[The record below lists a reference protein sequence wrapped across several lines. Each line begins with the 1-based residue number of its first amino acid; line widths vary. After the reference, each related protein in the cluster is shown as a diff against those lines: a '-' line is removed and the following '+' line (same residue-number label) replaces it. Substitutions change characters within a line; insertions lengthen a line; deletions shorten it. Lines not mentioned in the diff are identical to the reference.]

1 MRVATLSVLF
11 ILLLS
16 GCSGVGGMTKST
28 KLTVEPYELSEKEVQ
43 VVSKTGVGTIEY
55 FKLNGK
61 LDKGDVL
68 AFSLETHK
76 KGKIISDEMTSWGD
90 HNGTYKDVIISF
102 GMSEI
107 GSEEDLLNMMIG
119 LPSGLV
125 RRQEPDKMTMN
136 TMCRMIDK
144 KITLEKEKTAY
155 LAMWKGTDGDSLSCA
170 TTEDGGFPE
179 GLEEADVAYLY
190 KVLWT
195 DEEKVEEK

>member
-1 MRVATLSVLF
+1 LRIVTLSVLL

-16 GCSGVGGMTKST
+16 GCAGVGGSMTST

-43 VVSKTGVGTIEY
+43 LVSKTGAGTIEY

-68 AFSLETHK
+68 AFSVETRK
-76 KGKIISDEMTSWGD
+76 KGKMISDEMKSWGD

-102 GMSEI
+102 GTSEI
-107 GSEEDLLNMMIG
+107 GSENDVLNMMIG
-119 LPSGLV
+119 VPSGLV
-125 RRQEPDKMTMN
+125 RGQQPDKMTMN
-136 TMCRMIDK
+136 TMCRTIDE
-144 KITLEKEKTAY
+144 KITLEKEKPAY

-170 TTEDGGFPE
+170 TTEDGGLPK

-195 DEEKVEEK
+195 DEEKVKEK